1 MADELSNRQSGR
13 DSSASA
19 IFTEIM
25 QQAAARQTVT
35 PAEPKSTE
43 SPPDTDRPP
52 GPTAAESSSEAP
64 NGPDESAVAERRR
77 VQRIKRRP
85 GERSHSPLA
94 ATGVFFRT
102 LFVVLV
108 SAGLVATILTWL
120 TDPQFLNPAVVR
132 GLQGNEAALMSS
144 DVQPAAPAPV
154 TTPNWLQRIGI
165 ISGHRGLSRNNIG
178 NDPGAVCEDGL
189 EEADIN
195 FEVARRVVDNLR
207 ARNYTVDL
215 LDEFDARLDNYRAAA
230 LLSIHANTCADFGE
244 RVSGYLVAKASS
256 RPDGGI
262 DAYFVECVAFHYEE
276 LIPLERSHNLTL
288 DMTDNHA
295 WRKIHPL
302 TPGVIIE
309 MGYMLADRQIL
320 TEEPELLAQA
330 LTQGILCLLG
340 SPTSYPALPP

>member
-132 GLQGNEAALMSS
+132 
-144 DVQPAAPAPV
+144 APA
-154 TTPNWLQRIGI
+154 R
-165 ISGHRGLSRNNIG
+165 
-178 NDPGAVCEDGL
+178 E
-189 EEADIN
+189 
-195 FEVARRVVDNLR
+195 
-207 ARNYTVDL
+207 
-215 LDEFDARLDNYRAAA
+215 
-230 LLSIHANTCADFGE
+230 
-244 RVSGYLVAKASS
+244 
-256 RPDGGI
+256 
-262 DAYFVECVAFHYEE
+262 
-276 LIPLERSHNLTL
+276 
-288 DMTDNHA
+288 
-295 WRKIHPL
+295 
-302 TPGVIIE
+302 
-309 MGYMLADRQIL
+309 
-320 TEEPELLAQA
+320 
-330 LTQGILCLLG
+330 
-340 SPTSYPALPP
+340 